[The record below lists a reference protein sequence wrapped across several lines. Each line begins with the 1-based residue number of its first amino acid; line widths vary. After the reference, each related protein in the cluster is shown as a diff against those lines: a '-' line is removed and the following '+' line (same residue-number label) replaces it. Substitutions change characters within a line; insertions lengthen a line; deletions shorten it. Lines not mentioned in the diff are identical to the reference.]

1 MPPSATRQPFQPL
14 QLSLDEMVT
23 AAAGSSEW
31 RTDPITSRRMAS
43 RIGFG
48 GGGLIRLQDLGPLAF
63 LGGLFSVAKSLV
75 DHIGEAGVVVEGWA
89 ESVYGPL
96 FGTGAFDAA
105 NKGVGTY
112 TTFLQV
118 QNAEGSRWD
127 RAQAMV
133 DGWTALQN
141 GMSPAMRA
149 NTPFARPVQDSGYDL
164 GKEQRELTQAWSL
177 PVSTKLAVDIRAL
190 PRDDPRRLSF
200 MAVGGSTEEG
210 ACSRAV
216 LATWPSPTN
225 RMLRTQWY
233 VGFQMYFGMALVVLE
248 PFRGVR
254 IGATQ
259 LRCDRHGYNL
269 QTARLAEGHWNS
281 AHDAV
286 KHMLQDIARA
296 MGVQSTAEVMNLF
309 SPHLPQAAQTQFASA
324 GGTRVG
330 YVPDL
335 LVYLQ
340 PPVLGEIKGV
350 RPCKTQHWSPAQA
363 AASFNEYACAVNRRE
378 ALVNTELL
386 NRADRLDQEFN
397 GTPVGTVGPLGAAF
411 RQYGDGQKCVTGLVF
426 GAFGEVSGNV
436 ARLLRSLVKKG
447 ADTLYPQ
454 MAAAS
459 MGHCE
464 ASLLWQARRKLGA
477 AMWTANADVVL
488 HRMQYL
494 GGEASRQRSQQH
506 RARRHF
512 FPGGDPAAATHA
524 HRMAANGFDVGGD
537 YRRYR
542 RRTDATPAGA
552 VPQAAHG
559 SAG

>member
-1 MPPSATRQPFQPL
+1 
-14 QLSLDEMVT
+14 MVT

-31 RTDPITSRRMAS
+31 RADPITSRRTAS
-43 RIGFG
+43 GVGFG
-48 GGGLIRLQDLGPLAF
+48 GGGLIRSQCLAPLAF
-63 LGGLFSVAKSLV
+63 LGGLFSVAKLLV
-75 DHIGEAGVVVEGWA
+75 DHVGEAGVAIKGWA
-89 ESVYGPL
+89 DPVYGQL
-96 FGTGAFDAA
+96 FGVGAFDAA
-105 NKGVGTY
+105 HKGVGSY

-118 QNAEGSRWD
+118 QDAAGVRWG

-133 DGWTALQN
+133 DEWTTLRN
-141 GMSPAMRA
+141 GMTPAARA
-149 NTPFARPVQDSGYDL
+149 GTPFARPVQDSGHEL
-164 GKEQRELTQAWSL
+164 GKEQRALTQAWS
-177 PVSTKLAVDIRAL
+177 KLVVGQLAADIKGL

-200 MAVGGSTEEG
+200 MAVGGSAEEG

-225 RMLRTQWY
+225 RMLRSQWY
-233 VGFQMYFGMALVVLE
+233 VGFQMYFGMALVALT
-248 PFRGVR
+248 PFRGAR
-254 IGATQ
+254 IGTTRYQ
-259 LRCDRHGYNL
+259 CDRFGYSL
-269 QTARLAEGHWNS
+269 QTARLPGGHWNS

-286 KHMLQDIARA
+286 KHTLQDIARA

-309 SPHLPQAAQTQFASA
+309 SPYLPQAAQAQFQSA
-324 GGTRVG
+324 GSTRVG

-335 LVYLQ
+335 LVHLQ
-340 PPVLGEIKGV
+340 PPVLGEVKGV
-350 RPCKTQHWSPAQA
+350 RPCKSRYWPPGQA
-363 AASFNEYACAVNRRE
+363 AASFDEHAYAVNRRE
-378 ALVNTELL
+378 ALVNAELL
-386 NRADRLDQEFN
+386 NRADKLDQEFN
-397 GTPVGTVGPLGAAF
+397 GTLVGAVGPLGAAF

-477 AMWTANADVVL
+477 ATWTANADVVL
-488 HRMQYL
+488 HRLQCL
-494 GGEASRQRSQQH
+494 GGEASRHRSQQH
-506 RARRHF
+506 RARRNF

-542 RRTDATPAGA
+542 RRSDATPAGA
-552 VPQAAHG
+552 APQAAHG
-559 SAG
+559 AAG